1 MSVFIKICGLVSTD
15 DAILINRFPVTFA
28 GIVLFYP
35 KSRRNRTLPEA
46 RSILEALRPDIKR
59 VAVVVSPSVAEIAEI
74 EKLDFDFIQIH
85 GRLSDKVLRAANLP
99 ILKAF
104 NVNDLDQY
112 PSFQACDNI
121 AGYVFDAQEPGSGKT
136 FDLSI
141 LNKLPRDD
149 KLFLL
154 AGGLS
159 PEMLQAPSVRSTPTA
174 WMSHQLSSTTGVQE
188 KTRRRSP
195 ILSAPCGVFRFR
207 DPILRNRFALRF
219 LAALLSAP

>member
-104 NVNDLDQY
+104 NINDLDQY

-159 PEMLQAPSVRSTPTA
+159 PGNVAGAIRTIHPDGVDVSSAVEYDGRTGKDPQKVADFVSAVRG
-174 WMSHQLSSTTGVQE
+174 LSLS
-188 KTRRRSP
+188 RSD
-195 ILSAPCGVFRFR
+195 IT
-207 DPILRNRFALRF
+207 
-219 LAALLSAP
+219 

>member
-159 PEMLQAPSVRSTPTA
+159 PGNVAGAIRTIHPDGVDVSSAVEYDGRTGKDPQKVADFVSAVRG
-174 WMSHQLSSTTGVQE
+174 LSLS
-188 KTRRRSP
+188 RSD
-195 ILSAPCGVFRFR
+195 IT
-207 DPILRNRFALRF
+207 
-219 LAALLSAP
+219 

>member
-59 VAVVVSPSVAEIAEI
+59 VAVVVSPSVAEIVEI

-104 NVNDLDQY
+104 NINDLDQY

-159 PEMLQAPSVRSTPTA
+159 PGNVAGAIRTIHPDGVDVSSAVEYDGRTGKDPQKVADFVSAVRG
-174 WMSHQLSSTTGVQE
+174 LSLS
-188 KTRRRSP
+188 RSD
-195 ILSAPCGVFRFR
+195 IT
-207 DPILRNRFALRF
+207 
-219 LAALLSAP
+219 

>member
-85 GRLSDKVLRAANLP
+85 GRLSGKVLRAANLP

-159 PEMLQAPSVRSTPTA
+159 PGNVAGAIRTIHPDGVDVSSAVEYDGRTGKDPQKVADFVSAVRG
-174 WMSHQLSSTTGVQE
+174 LSLS
-188 KTRRRSP
+188 RSD
-195 ILSAPCGVFRFR
+195 IT
-207 DPILRNRFALRF
+207 
-219 LAALLSAP
+219 

>member
-104 NVNDLDQY
+104 NINDLDQY

-159 PEMLQAPSVRSTPTA
+159 PGNVAGVIRTIHPDGVDVSSAVEYDGRTGKDPQKVADFVSAVRG
-174 WMSHQLSSTTGVQE
+174 LSLS
-188 KTRRRSP
+188 RSD
-195 ILSAPCGVFRFR
+195 IT
-207 DPILRNRFALRF
+207 
-219 LAALLSAP
+219 

>member
-85 GRLSDKVLRAANLP
+85 GRLSDKVLHAANLP

-159 PEMLQAPSVRSTPTA
+159 PGNVAGAIRTIHPDGVDVSSAVEYDGRTGKDPQKVADFVSAVRG
-174 WMSHQLSSTTGVQE
+174 LSLS
-188 KTRRRSP
+188 RSD
-195 ILSAPCGVFRFR
+195 IT
-207 DPILRNRFALRF
+207 
-219 LAALLSAP
+219 